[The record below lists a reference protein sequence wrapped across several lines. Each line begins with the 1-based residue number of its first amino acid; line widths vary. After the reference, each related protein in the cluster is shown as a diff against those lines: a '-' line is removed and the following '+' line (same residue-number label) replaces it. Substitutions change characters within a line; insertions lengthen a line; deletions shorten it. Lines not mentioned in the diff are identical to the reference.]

1 MNIFPE
7 KRVNCTPTFV
17 SFVEIFIYD
26 EVFSRKN
33 SNSIARIIFRFRYN
47 FAEIFIYDK
56 VFSQKKLSQLR
67 ENFRFRYSFALLQI
81 QLLPI
86 GIYGT
91 VVVVGIDGGRRR

>member
-1 MNIFPE
+1 MTRCFHE
-7 KRVNCTPTFV
+7 KN
-17 SFVEIFIYD
+17 
-26 EVFSRKN
+26 
-33 SNSIARIIFRFRYN
+33 
-47 FAEIFIYDK
+47 
-56 VFSQKKLSQLR
+56 LSQLR